1 MAMKSYRSVSLAL
14 LLGTPLGAVASL
26 GLARAEAPIP
36 APKAIKTAA
45 APKAPA
51 AQPKATAA
59 PVEDPFAAP
68 KNEKAAPAEPE
79 KPKVS
84 YEALR
89 KEATQ
94 VTDLATLIEP
104 LYARC
109 EDKDDLPRRQC
120 EGARDFLLAR
130 LRSKTFV
137 TQAEVTPEISPYDAV
152 AKEIE
157 MEISGCLTC
166 VSPPRVAGE
175 PRYLAVRPPTRVVA
189 GKAPGVPM
197 ASYQLP
203 METKVRADRFLERVV
218 PRLRVEVIFKVGQ
231 PFGEEPAGP
240 GQAQAQAQAAGQGQ
254 GAAKIRGV
262 TVIPVGHRIYDR
274 CTGQVTAS
282 TPQSGPVKVA
292 ADKTCPRRGA
302 EELSEAELQA
312 KAERAALPERLTP
325 REVDLGLQP
334 VQEKIHDCYVEF
346 QELGGTVKV
355 GLVIGG
361 EGKITQM
368 TLPPPYD
375 KAPIGVCMRSQ
386 IRTAVFPK
394 FRGEPMRVDYAF
406 QVN

>member
-1 MAMKSYRSVSLAL
+1 MAIKCYQSVSLAL
-14 LLGTPLGAVASL
+14 LLLAPPLGA
-26 GLARAEAPIP
+26 LARAEAP
-36 APKAIKTAA
+36 PKAIKTAA
-45 APKAPA
+45 APA
-51 AQPKATAA
+51 AQPKAGPKTDKAA
-59 PVEDPFAAP
+59 PAMDDPFAAP
-68 KNEKAAPAEPE
+68 KTDKAAEPE

-84 YEALR
+84 YEELR
-89 KEATQ
+89 KEATP
-94 VTDLATLIEP
+94 VRDLATLIEP

-120 EGARDFLLAR
+120 EGVRDFLLAR
-130 LRSKTFV
+130 LRGRTFV
-137 TQAEVTPEISPYDAV
+137 TQAEITPEISPYDAV

-166 VSPPRVAGE
+166 VSPPQVAGE
-175 PRYLAVRPPTRVVA
+175 PRYLAVRPPPRVVA
-189 GKAPGVPM
+189 GKAPGLPM

-203 METKVRADRFLERVV
+203 MDTKIRADRFLERVV

-231 PFGEEPAGP
+231 PFGEDPALGASAQGQSP
-240 GQAQAQAQAAGQGQ
+240 GASAQA
-254 GAAKIRGV
+254 GAKGVRGV
-262 TVIPVGHRIYDR
+262 IVVPVGHRVYDR
-274 CTGQVTAS
+274 CTGQVAAA
-282 TPQSGPVKVA
+282 TPRSGPVKVV

-375 KAPIGVCMRSQ
+375 KAPIGVCIRSQ

>member
-1 MAMKSYRSVSLAL
+1 MAMKCYRSVSLAL
-14 LLGTPLGAVASL
+14 LLGIPLGSAA
-26 GLARAEAPIP
+26 ARAEAT
-36 APKAIKTAA
+36 APKAVKTAA
-45 APKAPA
+45 APAAQPKAPA
-51 AQPKATAA
+51 AQPKAPAA

-84 YEALR
+84 YEELR
-89 KEATQ
+89 KEATP

-120 EGARDFLLAR
+120 EGVRDFLLAR
-130 LRSKTFV
+130 LRGRTFV
-137 TQAEVTPEISPYDAV
+137 TQAEITPEISPYDAA

-166 VSPPRVAGE
+166 VSPPQVAGE
-175 PRYLAVRPPTRVVA
+175 ARYLAVRPPTRVVA

-231 PFGEEPAGP
+231 PFGEEPAGQ
-240 GQAQAQAQAAGQGQ
+240 GQGQGQGAGSGQ

-274 CTGQVTAS
+274 CTGQVTAA
-282 TPQSGPVKVA
+282 TPQSGPVKVV